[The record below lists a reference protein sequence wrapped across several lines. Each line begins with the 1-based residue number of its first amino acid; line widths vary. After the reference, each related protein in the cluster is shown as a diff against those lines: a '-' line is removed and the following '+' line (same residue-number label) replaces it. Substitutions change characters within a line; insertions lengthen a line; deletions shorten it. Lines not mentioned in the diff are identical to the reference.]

1 MPREKF
7 AKEKLVTASMRPRLI
22 SRGNAPLISITCGAP
37 SSFNEAATDQSR
49 KWVHPCADV
58 KLHESFNEAATD
70 QSRKRTPLGKPW
82 CPIFTFNKAPPAHSR
97 THPDAPPPP
106 PNSSPRL

>member
-1 MPREKF
+1 M
-7 AKEKLVTASMRPRLI
+7 TASMRPRLI

-49 KWVHPCADV
+49 KWVHPCADG

-70 QSRKRTPLGKPW
+70 QSRKCTALGKAW
-82 CPIFTFNKAPPAHSR
+82 LPIFSFNEAATDQSR
-97 THPDAPPPP
+97 K
-106 PNSSPRL
+106 